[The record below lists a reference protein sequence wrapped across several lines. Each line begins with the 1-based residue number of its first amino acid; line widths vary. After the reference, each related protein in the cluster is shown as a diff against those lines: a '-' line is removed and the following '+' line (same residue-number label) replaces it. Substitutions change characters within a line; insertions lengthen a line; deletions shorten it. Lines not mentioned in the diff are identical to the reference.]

1 MPEIRFNADTHPEL
15 LRQVRVWLESAEEER
30 TAADVVE
37 NVTTHLAAWQ
47 QERRLRP
54 HWPTARS

>member
-37 NVTTHLAAWQ
+37 NVEEPASS
-47 QERRLRP
+47 P
-54 HWPTARS
+54 